1 MFRTNRGL
9 LKYLVLSLITFDIYS
24 IFVFSHIS
32 EEINIIA
39 TPRDGKHTMHY
50 CLIFFIFSWLT
61 LGIAPL
67 VWMHR
72 ICNRIG
78 KELRERSLPYIF
90 GAEDFWLWGFFGSLI
105 IIGPFVFLHKF
116 FKAMN
121 LVNADFN
128 VKRA

>member
-90 GAEDFWLWGFFGSLI
+90 GAEDFWLWAFFGSLI